1 MQIKEGEY
9 FRGRKYKQL
18 GVMLEQELDTFFQ
31 AEDVGASKGRT
42 KDLLAY
48 LQQEVKEL
56 PEHIKNKILIKLQA
70 NAHSK
75 SSILQYIYN
84 YILCCNNM
92 RVLS

>member
-1 MQIKEGEY
+1 MKIKEGEY
-9 FRGRKYKQL
+9 FRGRKYKQV

-31 AEDVGASKGRT
+31 AEDVGASKGKT
-42 KDLLAY
+42 KDLLVY

>member
-31 AEDVGASKGRT
+31 AEDVGASQGRT
-42 KDLLAY
+42 KDLLVY

-56 PEHIKNKILIKLQA
+56 PEHIKNKILMKLQA
-70 NAHSK
+70 NSHSK
-75 SSILQYIYN
+75 TSILQYIYN
-84 YILCCNNM
+84 YILCCNKM
-92 RVLS
+92 RVIS

>member
-1 MQIKEGEY
+1 MQIKEGDWY
-9 FRGRKYKQL
+9 RCRKYKEL

-31 AEDVGASKGRT
+31 EEDVGASPGRT

-56 PEHIKNKILIKLQA
+56 PEHIRNKILIKLQA